1 MTLDQWLTLFGT
13 PVDGLGFILF
23 LVVFPIY
30 HTIYPWLMRLF
41 PNRAAKSRF
50 DLYRRSWIERLLERN
65 DVVAAAQLTRNL
77 TMVNTLLASSTL
89 ILMGVTA
96 NILIQLPQGNGLPLP
111 HADPLGGGA
120 WPESTAAKLL
130 LLIISFGV
138 AFAYCMTS
146 LRHLGHFNLVIGTD
160 PKLIDAEE
168 GSAVEY
174 FSTLINRASNRYTLA
189 TRCLFSSSPLFLWL
203 FDPWLFILLTLF
215 WGVKFVGFQDFAH
228 VLRRRRS

>member
-1 MTLDQWLTLFGT
+1 MTLDQWLTLFQR
-13 PVDGLGFILF
+13 PVDAVGFVLF
-23 LVVFPIY
+23 LLVFPIY
-30 HTIYPWLMRLF
+30 HSVYPWLMRLF

-50 DLYRRSWIERLLERN
+50 DLYRRSWIERLLERD

-96 NILIQLPQGNGLPLP
+96 NILIQLPQGRGLPLSHP
-111 HADPLGGGA
+111 PGLEA

-168 GSAVEY
+168 GSAIEY
-174 FSTLINRASNRYTLA
+174 FATLINRASNRYTLA

-203 FDPWLFILLTLF
+203 FDPWLFVLLTLF

>member
-1 MTLDQWLTLFGT
+1 MTLDQWLTLFQR
-13 PVDGLGFILF
+13 PVDAFGCVLF
-23 LVVFPIY
+23 LLVFPIY
-30 HTIYPWLMRLF
+30 HSVYPWLMRLF
-41 PNRAAKSRF
+41 PNKAAKSRF

-96 NILIQLPQGNGLPLP
+96 NILIQLPQGTGLPLP
-111 HADPLGGGA
+111 HPSGLEA

-168 GSAVEY
+168 GSAIEY
-174 FSTLINRASNRYTLA
+174 FATLINRASNRYTLA
-189 TRCLFSSSPLFLWL
+189 TRCLFSASPLFLWL

-228 VLRRRRS
+228 VLHRRRG